1 MNVAEVTFMSKDNDD
16 GEIESSEPEPEEE
29 DDIYEEKERDQEEE
43 DDEISPTEEAFM
55 EGYEEEE
62 KVAECAKCGKTLLE
76 VEGAVER
83 EFKGKHYRF
92 CSEKCAKG
100 YKFGK

>member
-1 MNVAEVTFMSKDNDD
+1 MAKNDD
-16 GEIESSEPEPEEE
+16 DEIESSEPEEE

-62 KVAECAKCGKTLLE
+62 KVAECAQCKKSLLE
-76 VEGAVER
+76 VKSAVER

-100 YKFGK
+100 YKFTK

>member
-1 MNVAEVTFMSKDNDD
+1 MAKNDED
-16 GEIESSEPEPEEE
+16 EIEPAEPEEE
-29 DDIYEEKERDQEEE
+29 EDIYEEEEREKEEE
-43 DDEISPTEEAFM
+43 DDQISPTEDAFM

-62 KVAECAKCGKTLLE
+62 TVAECSNCKKSLLEMKKTL
-76 VEGAVER
+76 ER

-92 CSEKCAKG
+92 CSEKCARS

>member
-1 MNVAEVTFMSKDNDD
+1 MAKNDD
-16 GEIESSEPEPEEE
+16 DDEIESSKPEPEDE
-29 DDIYEEKERDQEEE
+29 DGIYEENERDELEEE
-43 DDEISPTEEAFM
+43 DEITPTEEAFM

-76 VEGAVER
+76 VEKVVER

-92 CSEKCAKG
+92 CSEKCG
-100 YKFGK
+100 RSYKFGK

>member
-1 MNVAEVTFMSKDNDD
+1 MAKDSNEEKDEFVAE
-16 GEIESSEPEPEEE
+16 EPEEE
-29 DDIYEEKERDQEEE
+29 EDLYEEEKRDELEE

-62 KVAECAKCGKTLLE
+62 KVAKCAKCGKALLE
-76 VEGAVER
+76 MTGSVER
-83 EFKGKHYRF
+83 EYKGRHYRF

-100 YKFGK
+100 YRFGK

>member
-1 MNVAEVTFMSKDNDD
+1 MAKDSNEEKDEFVAE
-16 GEIESSEPEPEEE
+16 EPEEE
-29 DDIYEEKERDQEEE
+29 EDLYEEEKRDELEEE
-43 DDEISPTEEAFM
+43 DEISPTEEAFM

-62 KVAECAKCGKTLLE
+62 KVAECAKCGKALLE
-76 VEGAVER
+76 MKDAVER

-100 YKFGK
+100 YKFAK

>member
-1 MNVAEVTFMSKDNDD
+1 MPKDSDD
-16 GEIESSEPEPEEE
+16 EKLENEPEAEDE
-29 DDIYEEKERDQEEE
+29 DDIYEEKERDELEE
-43 DDEISPTEEAFM
+43 DDEITPTEEAFM

-62 KVAECAKCGKTLLE
+62 NVAECAKCKKPLLE
-76 VEGAVER
+76 MKSTVER
-83 EFKGKHYRF
+83 EYKGKHYRF